1 MKNKAKIAPS
11 MWRQR
16 LKKGTGDVYYKNCCI
31 RFSSKYLSPTIHVHG
46 ALGPKKSTR
55 WHGHFIN
62 KSLQGDMG
70 FREHDSVVNYIDM
83 GHWHFSNS
91 TWDIP
96 PPPPTPHQGARPSLF
111 TCSYVPVHGIPMIND
126 PPPGARPA
134 LGGNV
139 QMAQSRRRI
148 SSPRLKPICLCR

>member
-1 MKNKAKIAPS
+1 MYTTRIAVYDFHLSTSHPQSMYTGLLVQKN
-11 MWRQR
+11 Q
-16 LKKGTGDVYYKNCCI
+16 
-31 RFSSKYLSPTIHVHG
+31 
-46 ALGPKKSTR
+46 
-55 WHGHFIN
+55 
-62 KSLQGDMG
+62 QGDMDILSIKVYKATWG
-70 FREHDSVVNYIDM
+70 LGNTTLWSITL
-83 GHWHFSNS
+83 
-91 TWDIP
+91 TWDIGISQIRHGTS

-126 PPPGARPA
+126 PPPGASPA